1 MAFQCADRD
10 SCGHGAGGTRLS
22 RPSVERRCC
31 ACAVLAKTDGTTTP
45 GIPSYATIG
54 LCQGAEKELNNRA
67 LISRPPSFHVQL
79 VYVILYCAITCNR
92 HEPTINRCRTIK
104 PKRPNVLFNPALNP
118 THGLFMRRKA
128 TKGHVVPMQGERFAD
143 RHDNNPVHGATFIVR
158 THVNHRFPLYR
169 ALLKSPSLIVKPR
182 EESRHLRLVANF
194 ATHIEVIN

>member
-45 GIPSYATIG
+45 GIPGYATIG

-143 RHDNNPVHGATFIVR
+143 RHDNNPVHGATF
-158 THVNHRFPLYR
+158 TELHDNPT
-169 ALLKSPSLIVKPR
+169 SPPPSNSLNP
-182 EESRHLRLVANF
+182 HL
-194 ATHIEVIN
+194 